1 MLRDEARLES
11 AQRRHPHEYEG
22 VERHHPPPQLVGHE
36 GLQHGVGE
44 RGGDDHRAAGKRLER
59 ERHADGAHGREQ
71 HQEQPERR
79 AARQQDHTLT
89 DPRPLDGE
97 SQGPEHR
104 PDAHRCHQQ
113 AVATRVGVQ
122 YVASD
127 HRHQHDE
134 REPQHAEYCHQGHQ
148 RPHPGIA
155 PDERHGL
162 TDALPGR
169 GWHRAR
175 HERREPHGEEAG
187 DHGDVAH
194 AVQEEAHA
202 DAGDPNQH
210 SRNRRADDPGGVEH
224 GRVERDRVHEIL
236 FADELHDE
244 RLAGGN
250 VERIDDAEEHR
261 QHHDLPR
268 RDPAGPHEHGQRERF
283 EHLQSL
289 RPHDEATLVHA
300 IHDDTRVQREQ
311 QHAQGA
317 ERLRQPDGE
326 RRVGDAEHQPAERDR
341 LHPGPDERDAL
352 TEEEQP
358 EVAVGKRSEPKR
370 ARGGG
375 GGFVHCGKARRRP
388 IFRVGSPMKYTT
400 YSRYLPELADTVNLQ
415 ALLDQL
421 ADFLLQSGFAGG
433 AYSHPF
439 WGEFGEEESD
449 RSLDALRQAILQAL
463 MDSGQLTPEML
474 KLLRG
479 ESTGDAA
486 RDADL
491 ERQLGELL
499 DKIVQKPIDEGYLN
513 VTEAPK
519 VPSGQQPL
527 FGPGGMAKEA
537 AQQVQFN
544 LTEKGIDFLGYRT
557 LKHLLGSIGKSSFGA
572 HETEHLATGVE
583 AEAVSKQYEYGD
595 TLNLD
600 VNATLTNA
608 LQREGFGLM
617 HHEVVVL
624 EADRH
629 AQALALQRVRER
641 GVHVEVERVAVLVL
655 LTHRFGLHTGRE
667 VLRFMGSEARL
678 ADAPEQVLQGPVAEE
693 VDALFGEVELHLLG
707 GFFGHSPRAEQGL
720 LPRRHLGRLADVQ
733 VPLVDQLLDDLV
745 EQLGELALEIG
756 VAGRVA
762 GGLAAQQLEHLGR
775 QLPRVHERLENRLP
789 QRVERA
795 VGLVLAELPPERMRV
810 CASGEA
816 RLQQKIGELIE
827 QGLEIQS
834 VGQLGQVARVRRV
847 FHWR

>member
-11 AQRRHPHEYEG
+11 AQRRHPHEHEG
-22 VERHHPPPQLVGHE
+22 VERHHPTPQLVGHE

-44 RGGDDHRAAGKRLER
+44 RGGDDHRAAGQRLER

-89 DPRPLDGE
+89 DTRPLDGE
-97 SQGPEHR
+97 SQGPEHG
-104 PDAHRCHQQ
+104 PDAHRRHQQ
-113 AVATRVGVQ
+113 AVAARVGVQ
-122 YVASD
+122 YVPSD

-134 REPQHAEYCHQGHQ
+134 REPQHAEHRHQGHQ
-148 RPHPGIA
+148 HPHPGIA

-162 TDALPGR
+162 THALPGR
-169 GWHRAR
+169 GWHRAP

-187 DHGDVAH
+187 DHGDVAN
-194 AVQEEAHA
+194 AIRVEAHA
-202 DAGDPNQH
+202 NGGDRDQH
-210 SRNRRADDPGGVEH
+210 SRDRRADDTGGVEH

-250 VERIDDAEEHR
+250 VERVDDAEEHR

-268 RDPAGPHEHGQRERF
+268 RDPAGPHEHGQRQRL

-300 IHDDTRVQREQ
+300 IHDDTRIQREQ
-311 QHAQGA
+311 QH
-317 ERLRQPDGE
+317 
-326 RRVGDAEHQPAERDR
+326 
-341 LHPGPDERDAL
+341 
-352 TEEEQP
+352 
-358 EVAVGKRSEPKR
+358 
-370 ARGGG
+370 
-375 GGFVHCGKARRRP
+375 
-388 IFRVGSPMKYTT
+388 
-400 YSRYLPELADTVNLQ
+400 
-415 ALLDQL
+415 

-474 KLLRG
+474 KVLRG

-486 RDADL
+486 RDVDL

-499 DKIVQKPIDEGYLN
+499 DKIVQKLIDEGYLN

-519 VPSGQQPL
+519 VPAGQQPL

-583 AEAVSKQYEYGD
+583 AEAVSKPYQYGD

-608 LQREGFGLM
+608 LQREGLGVPINLEYDDLM
-617 HHEVVVL
+617 VHQAEYRSSSATVL
-624 EADRH
+624 MLDCSHSMILYGEDRFTP
-629 AQALALQRVRER
+629 AKKVALALTHLIRTQFPGDTLRVVLFHDTAEEIPLAQLARAQVGPYHTNTAEGLKLSRRMLMSQRKDMRQIIMITD
-641 GVHVEVERVAVLVL
+641 GKPSA
-655 LTHRFGLHTGRE
+655 LTLPDGRIYVNSMGLDPQILQATYRE
-667 VLRFMGSEARL
+667 VALCRRSGIMINTFMLAR
-678 ADAPEQVLQGPVAEE
+678 DR
-693 VDALFGEVELHLLG
+693 
-707 GFFGHSPRAEQGL
+707 S
-720 LPRRHLGRLADVQ
+720 
-733 VPLVDQLLDDLV
+733 LV
-745 EQLGELALEIG
+745 EFVKKVSAICRGKAYFT
-756 VAGRVA
+756 
-762 GGLAAQQLEHLGR
+762 
-775 QLPRVHERLENRLP
+775 NT
-789 QRVERA
+789 
-795 VGLVLAELPPERMRV
+795 MT
-810 CASGEA
+810 
-816 RLQQKIGELIE
+816 
-827 QGLEIQS
+827 
-834 VGQLGQVARVRRV
+834 LGQFILMDFMRRKTRRV
-847 FHWR
+847 S